1 MQQQHS
7 NFTATSFQTIM
18 MLIHVGTPIFCHFVN
33 NLCVYLPSLY
43 HSQSKL
49 SKGVTIIWSILF
61 QTHCTDAFIDMKQQI
76 LLKEKH
82 QSTNPSFFWS
92 TTPASSFVA
101 SSDSRMSVWAW
112 RNRLTKSCGDMKHS
126 SFFLTLAYCKEKNRH
141 QCKDPRWALE
151 SDRKGNKRKSNGK
164 WKASLIR
171 VRTQKRKTK
180 KNT

>member
-1 MQQQHS
+1 MCGLNRDAAAAAQQFHS
-7 NFTATSFQTIM
+7 NFFSNYNDVNPRGN
-18 MLIHVGTPIFCHFVN
+18 LYFCHFVN

-43 HSQSKL
+43 HSHNKP
-49 SKGVTIIWSILF
+49 SKGVTMIWS
-61 QTHCTDAFIDMKQQI
+61 TFIDMKQQM

-82 QSTNPSFFWS
+82 KSTNPSFFWS

-126 SFFLTLAYCKEKNRH
+126 PFFLTLAYCKEKNRR

-164 WKASLIR
+164 WKASLIS